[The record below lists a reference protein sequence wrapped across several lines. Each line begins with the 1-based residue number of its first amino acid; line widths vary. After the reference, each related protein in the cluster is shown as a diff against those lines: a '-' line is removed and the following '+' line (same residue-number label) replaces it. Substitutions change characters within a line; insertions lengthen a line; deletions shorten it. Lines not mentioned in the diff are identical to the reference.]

1 MKNIESDALLEYSA
15 DQLYE
20 VIDDCSFYDM
30 PTVLYVYGICFVDG
44 FGINKNRISLLNQ
57 RVSETEFDSFQD
69 YVNDLVNKKGSKD
82 IAEYLDIVPE
92 GHEDHVPQDETN
104 NISKKKR
111 FKTESDLYPT
121 VGKLF
126 SILEFVKALTWVVIA
141 LIGAYTIYSL
151 TTDADFTVF
160 ITLPFLV
167 YLLIFQFLLYLFQE
181 FLKVFVDIGVN
192 SNKTNELLKQVLESK
207 DSDDRKRD

>member
-92 GHEDHVPQDETN
+92 GHEDHVPQDETK
-104 NISKKKR
+104 NISKKRR

-126 SILEFVKALTWVVIA
+126 SILEFVKALNWVVMV
-141 LIGAYTIYSL
+141 LIPAYMIYSL
-151 TTDADFTVF
+151 TTDAEYT
-160 ITLPFLV
+160 IIISLTFLV
-167 YLLIFQFLLYLFQE
+167 YLLISQFLLYLFQE
-181 FLKVFVDIGVN
+181 FLNVFVDIGVN
-192 SNKTNELLKQVLESK
+192 SNKTNELLKQILESK
-207 DSDDRKRD
+207 DNDDRKRD

>member
-1 MKNIESDALLEYSA
+1 
-15 DQLYE
+15 
-20 VIDDCSFYDM
+20 M
-30 PTVLYVYGICFVDG
+30 PTVLYVYGMCFVDG
-44 FGINKNRISLLNQ
+44 FDINMNRISLLNQ

-92 GHEDHVPQDETN
+92 GHEDHVPQDETK
-104 NISKKKR
+104 NISKKRR

-126 SILEFVKALTWVVIA
+126 SILEFVKALNWVVIA